1 MKKRL
6 LFLSIQLL
14 VVSASFVWGQEATV
28 IDRKGT
34 LKKVTSNSF
43 TVSATQPVE
52 AVEADMWY
60 SVSDSINRLYVFDQ
74 DLNDW
79 VMIQLADYN
88 KVTNEIFLE
97 DLPNGY
103 LYVSLMVNDQWKV
116 IRYEINDVNSE
127 AETGQASNPSVTQQP
142 TTLAQLQTLSF

>member
-1 MKKRL
+1 MNKRL
-6 LFLSIQLL
+6 LFLSALLL

-43 TVSATQPVE
+43 TVSATQPQE

-88 KVTNEIFLE
+88 KVTNEIFVE
-97 DLPNGY
+97 DVPNGY
-103 LYVSLMVNDQWKV
+103 LYVSLMINDQWKV
-116 IRYEINDVNSE
+116 IRYEINNVNSE
-127 AETGQASNPSVTQQP
+127 AETGQTSNPSVTQQP